1 MSLEESKFGV
11 LQKLVIKLLISKQ
24 NQMKY
29 YSLLISFLWLG
40 ITSSGAQNV
49 TGSFV
54 HDGLTRN
61 YTIYIPANYNAAN
74 AHPIV
79 FNLHGYTSSGT
90 AQASLTKMN
99 AIADT
104 AGFIVA
110 YPEGTLDNSLQPYWN
125 SGYGTGVD
133 DIGFI
138 DALID
143 KIAIDYTVDLQ
154 RVYSTGLSNGGI
166 MSNTLACAL
175 NDRIAAIA
183 GVGGTMSIV
192 QNASCSPNNK
202 IPVMH
207 IHGTSDLVVSYLG
220 NGVLLGVD
228 ALITH
233 WRTHNGLTSTSST
246 TAFSNTTLLD
256 GSTADLIRYE
266 TGSNYPVHLIRVNNG
281 GHSWPGSG
289 VIVSGST
296 NMDFDASLEIWKF
309 FSQYSL
315 LTSTSKIKGTEYSNW
330 INLEGANPV
339 QNELQWSTNIEENYS
354 LTVYNLLGMPL
365 LNQDFDD
372 SKELTLKVNNLP
384 AGAYLA
390 VYTTNNKVQT
400 LKFIKA

>member
-1 MSLEESKFGV
+1 
-11 LQKLVIKLLISKQ
+11 
-24 NQMKY
+24 MKY
-29 YSLLISFLWLG
+29 YSLLISILWLG
-40 ITSSGAQNV
+40 LGMKNSIAQNV
-49 TGSFV
+49 TGSLV

-90 AQASLTKMN
+90 AQASLTNMN

-125 SGYGTGVD
+125 AGYGTGVD

-143 KIAIDYTVDLQ
+143 VIAASYTIDLQ

-175 NDRIAAIA
+175 NHRIAAIA

-192 QNASCSPNNK
+192 QNNACSPSNK

-207 IHGTSDLVVSYLG
+207 IHGTSDIVVPYAG
-220 NGVLLGVD
+220 NGVLLGVN

-233 WRTHNGLTSTSST
+233 WRTHNGLTSASSS
-246 TAFSNTTLLD
+246 TAFSNTSLLD
-256 GSTADLIRYE
+256 GSTADLIAYE

-309 FSQYSL
+309 FSQYRL
-315 LTSTSKIKGTEYSNW
+315 LTSTDKIEGTGYANW
-330 INLEGANPV
+330 IKLEGANPI
-339 QNELQWSTNIEENYS
+339 QNELQWRTNIEENYS
-354 LTVYNLLGMPL
+354 VRVYNLLGMPL
-365 LNQDFDD
+365 LNQSFEG
-372 SKELTLKVNNLP
+372 SEIATMKVNHLP

>member
-1 MSLEESKFGV
+1 
-11 LQKLVIKLLISKQ
+11 
-24 NQMKY
+24 MKY
-29 YSLLISFLWLG
+29 YIFLISFLWIG
-40 ITSSGAQNV
+40 IGNSVAQNV

-54 HDGLTRN
+54 HDGLTRT
-61 YTIYIPANYNAAN
+61 YTLYIPANYNATN

-110 YPEGTLDNSLQPYWN
+110 YPEGTLDNSSQPYWN

-133 DIGFI
+133 DIGFM

-143 KIAIDYTVDLQ
+143 TIVANYNVDLQ
-154 RVYSTGLSNGGI
+154 RVYSTGLSNGAI

-175 NDRIAAIA
+175 NHRIAAIA
-183 GVGGTMSIV
+183 GVAGTMSV
-192 QNASCSPNNK
+192 AQNASCSPSNR
-202 IPVMH
+202 IPVLH
-207 IHGTSDLVVSYLG
+207 IHGTSDVVVPYAG
-220 NGVLLGVD
+220 NAALLGVN
-228 ALITH
+228 ALIAH
-233 WRTHNGLTSTSST
+233 WRTHNGLTTAST
-246 TAFSNTTLLD
+246 TTSFSNINGFD
-256 GSTADLIRYE
+256 GSTADLFRYE

-289 VIVSGST
+289 VFVSGNT

-309 FSQYSL
+309 FNQYRL
-315 LTSTSKIKGTEYSNW
+315 ITSIPTLGATQKTNW
-330 INLEGANPV
+330 VRLDGANPV
-339 QNELQWSTNIEENYS
+339 QNELQWSTAIESAYTI
-354 LTVYNLLGMPL
+354 TVYNLLGKPL
-365 LNQDFDD
+365 LSQQFDG
-372 SKELTLKVNNLP
+372 KKVVSIQVADLP
-384 AGAYLA
+384 AGTYLA

>member
-1 MSLEESKFGV
+1 
-11 LQKLVIKLLISKQ
+11 
-24 NQMKY
+24 MKY
-29 YSLLISFLWLG
+29 YSLLISILWLG
-40 ITSSGAQNV
+40 LGMKNSIAQNV
-49 TGSFV
+49 TGSLV

-90 AQASLTKMN
+90 AQASLTNMN

-125 SGYGTGVD
+125 AGYGTGVD

-143 KIAIDYTVDLQ
+143 VIAASYTIDLQ

-192 QNASCSPNNK
+192 QNNACSPSNK

-207 IHGTSDLVVSYLG
+207 IHGTSDIVVPYAG
-220 NGVLLGVD
+220 NGVLLGVN

-233 WRTHNGLTSTSST
+233 WRTHNGLTSASSS
-246 TAFSNTTLLD
+246 TAFSNTSLLD
-256 GSTADLIRYE
+256 GSTADLIAYE

-309 FSQYSL
+309 FSQYRL
-315 LTSTSKIKGTEYSNW
+315 LTSTDKIEATGYANW
-330 INLEGANPV
+330 INLEGANPI

-354 LTVYNLLGMPL
+354 VRVYNLLGMPL
-365 LNQDFDD
+365 LNQSFEG
-372 SKELTLKVNNLP
+372 SEIATMKVSHLP

>member
-1 MSLEESKFGV
+1 MV
-11 LQKLVIKLLISKQ
+11 LIKQ
-24 NQMKY
+24 NNMKY
-29 YSLLISFLWLG
+29 YIFLTTILWLIFG
-40 ITSSGAQNV
+40 STNSVAQNV
-49 TGSFV
+49 TGSLV

-61 YTIYIPANYNAAN
+61 YTLYIPANYNAAN

-79 FNLHGYTSSGT
+79 FNLHGYTSNGT
-90 AQASLTKMN
+90 AQANLTNMN

-110 YPEGTLDNSLQPYWN
+110 YPEGTLDNSSQPYWN
-125 SGYGTGVD
+125 AGYGTGVD

-143 KIAIDYTVDLQ
+143 VIATNYTVNLQ

-175 NDRIAAIA
+175 NHRIAAIA
-183 GVGGTMSIV
+183 GVGGTMSII
-192 QNASCSPNNK
+192 QNASCSPGNK

-207 IHGTSDLVVSYLG
+207 IHGTSDFVVPYVG
-220 NGVLLGVD
+220 NTALLGVD
-228 ALITH
+228 ALVSH
-233 WRTHNGLTSTSST
+233 WRTHNSLTTASTT
-246 TAFSNTTLLD
+246 TAFPNTSLFD
-256 GSTADLIRYE
+256 GSIADLIRYE

-289 VIVSGST
+289 VIVSGTT

-309 FSQYSL
+309 FSQYNL
-315 LTSTSKIKGTEYSNW
+315 LTSTNHIEEIESTNW

-339 QNELQWSTNIEENYS
+339 QDELQWSTNIEDNYS
-354 LTVYNLLGMPL
+354 LAIYNLLGKPL
-365 LNQDFDD
+365 LNQKFEGSPMATVKLAD
-372 SKELTLKVNNLP
+372 LP
-384 AGAYLA
+384 AGAYFA
-390 VYTTNNKVQT
+390 VYTSNNKVQT

>member
-1 MSLEESKFGV
+1 
-11 LQKLVIKLLISKQ
+11 
-24 NQMKY
+24 MKY
-29 YSLLISFLWLG
+29 YSFLISVLWLG
-40 ITSSGAQNV
+40 FGVTSLTAQNV
-49 TGSFV
+49 TGNLV
-54 HDGLTRN
+54 HDGLTRT
-61 YTIYIPANYNAAN
+61 YTLYIPANYNPAN

-90 AQASLTKMN
+90 AQAGLTNMN

-143 KIAIDYTVDLQ
+143 LIAANYTVDLQ
-154 RVYSTGLSNGGI
+154 RIYSTGLSNGGI

-175 NDRIAAIA
+175 NHRIAAIA
-183 GVGGTMSIV
+183 GVGGTMSV
-192 QNASCSPNNK
+192 GQNASCSPSNK

-207 IHGTSDLVVSYLG
+207 IHGTTDLVVPYAG
-220 NGVLLGVD
+220 NAALLGVD

-233 WRTHNGLTSTSST
+233 WRTHNGLTSAST
-246 TAFSNTTLLD
+246 TTFFPNISLLD

-266 TGSNYPVHLIRVNNG
+266 TGSNYPVHLIRVDNG

-309 FSQYSL
+309 FSQHNL
-315 LTSTSKIKGTEYSNW
+315 VTSTNNIEATGVSNW
-330 INLEGANPV
+330 INLTGRNPV
-339 QNELQWSTNIEENYS
+339 QNALQWRSNIKENYS
-354 LTVYNLLGMPL
+354 LRIYNLLGSPL
-365 LNQDFDD
+365 LQQDFEG
-372 SKELTLKVNNLP
+372 SQVATMELSDLQTGV
-384 AGAYLA
+384 YLA
-390 VYTTNNKVQT
+390 VYTTTNNKVQT
-400 LKFIKA
+400 LKFIKE

>member
-1 MSLEESKFGV
+1 
-11 LQKLVIKLLISKQ
+11 
-24 NQMKY
+24 MKY
-29 YSLLISFLWLG
+29 YSLLISILWLG
-40 ITSSGAQNV
+40 LGMKNSIAQNI
-49 TGSFV
+49 TGSLV

-90 AQASLTKMN
+90 AQASLTNMN

-125 SGYGTGVD
+125 AGYGTGVD

-143 KIAIDYTVDLQ
+143 VIAASYTIDLQ

-192 QNASCSPNNK
+192 QNNACSPSNK

-207 IHGTSDLVVSYLG
+207 IHGTSDIVVPYAG
-220 NGVLLGVD
+220 NGVLLGVN

-233 WRTHNGLTSTSST
+233 WRTHNGLTSASSS
-246 TAFSNTTLLD
+246 TAFSNTSLLD
-256 GSTADLIRYE
+256 GSTADLIAYE

-309 FSQYSL
+309 FSQYRL
-315 LTSTSKIKGTEYSNW
+315 LTSTDKIEGTGYANW
-330 INLEGANPV
+330 INLEGANPI

-354 LTVYNLLGMPL
+354 VRVYNLLGMPL
-365 LNQDFDD
+365 LNQSFEG
-372 SKELTLKVNNLP
+372 SKTATMKVNHLP

>member
-1 MSLEESKFGV
+1 MFKS
-11 LQKLVIKLLISKQ
+11 

-29 YSLLISFLWLG
+29 YSFLITALWLG
-40 ITSSGAQNV
+40 FGMTNSLAQNV

-61 YTIYIPANYNAAN
+61 YTLYIPANYNATN
-74 AHPIV
+74 SHPIV
-79 FNLHGYTSSGT
+79 FNLHGYTSNGT

-110 YPEGTLDNSLQPYWN
+110 YPEGTLDNSSQPYWN
-125 SGYGTGVD
+125 AGYGTGVD

-143 KIAIDYTVDLQ
+143 TIAANYTVNLQ

-175 NDRIAAIA
+175 NHRIAAIA
-183 GVGGTMSIV
+183 GVGGTMSVI
-192 QNASCSPNNK
+192 QNASCSPSNK
-202 IPVMH
+202 IPVLH
-207 IHGTSDLVVSYLG
+207 IHGTSDAVVPYVG
-220 NGVLLGVD
+220 NTLLLGVD
-228 ALITH
+228 ALVSH
-233 WRTHNGLTSTSST
+233 WRTHNGLTSTSTT
-246 TAFSNTTLLD
+246 TAFPNTSLFD

-266 TGSNYPVHLIRVNNG
+266 AGSNYPVHLIRVNNG

-289 VIVSGST
+289 IIVSGTT

-315 LTSTSKIKGTEYSNW
+315 LTATSIIEKEKPTNW
-330 INLEGANPV
+330 INLMGANPV
-339 QNELQWSTNIEENYS
+339 QNELQWSTNIEGAYN
-354 LTVYNLLGMPL
+354 LRIYNLLGSPL
-365 LNQDFDD
+365 LEQEFNGLGVANISLVD
-372 SKELTLKVNNLP
+372 LP

-390 VYTTNNKVQT
+390 IFTTNNKVQT
-400 LKFIKA
+400 LQFIKE

>member
-1 MSLEESKFGV
+1 
-11 LQKLVIKLLISKQ
+11 
-24 NQMKY
+24 MKY
-29 YSLLISFLWLG
+29 YSFLITALWFGLG
-40 ITSSGAQNV
+40 VTASMAQNV
-49 TGSFV
+49 TGNFV
-54 HDGLTRN
+54 HDGLTRS

-74 AHPIV
+74 EHPIV
-79 FNLHGYTSSGT
+79 FNLHGYTSNGT

-110 YPEGTLDNSLQPYWN
+110 YPEGTLDNSSQPYWN

-143 KIAIDYTVDLQ
+143 TIVANYTVDLQ

-175 NDRIAAIA
+175 NHRIAAIA
-183 GVGGTMSIV
+183 GVAGTMSV
-192 QNASCSPNNK
+192 AQNAACSPNNK
-202 IPVMH
+202 IPVLH
-207 IHGTSDLVVSYLG
+207 IHGTSDIVVPYAG
-220 NGVLLGVD
+220 NAALLGVN
-228 ALITH
+228 ALVAH
-233 WRTHNGLTSTSST
+233 WRTHNGLTSASSST
-246 TAFSNTTLLD
+246 SFSNTNLLD

-289 VIVSGST
+289 VIVSGNT

-315 LTSTSKIKGTEYSNW
+315 ITTTSKIEETQRSIW
-330 INLEGANPV
+330 VHVMGANPV
-339 QNELQWSTNIEENYS
+339 QDELQWQTSITNNYKLS
-354 LTVYNLLGMPL
+354 IYNILGEAL
-365 LNQDFDD
+365 FQQEFNRSGVASAKLA
-372 SKELTLKVNNLP
+372 NLP
-384 AGAYLA
+384 TGTYLA